1 MKVLPF
7 RGYRYNLSKV
17 GRLDDVISP
26 PYDQYGEGLDDLLYA
41 RHPSNI
47 ARIIMNKV
55 SPADTPYNNR
65 YTRSRILLS
74 QWIQDGTF
82 VQDECPSIY
91 PYYQVYRLADVGI
104 RTRKGFIA
112 LGEVTE
118 YARGVV
124 HPHERTLSKP
134 KQDRLNL
141 LRTTLA
147 DTGLIFVLY
156 SDPDG
161 KIETLLDSVTSRSA
175 DMEAQ
180 DLSQDWN
187 RLWKVESPSFIK
199 EIQAALSE
207 KTVIIADGH
216 HRYEVAL
223 AFKEESHSRVTEDER
238 WRLYDYKLMSFVR
251 LETTGLTIFPI
262 HRLVQNIP
270 DFDPWVLLRQLP
282 GCFDMTEVVVT
293 ADSKVSVAQSLL
305 KEASRLQASS
315 ENAFV
320 LYLPSL
326 GKMILLAFQKNASDT
341 IAWPTNKSAAWR
353 ELDISVLQTAILD
366 QLLGIGE
373 KQLIEQ
379 SNLEYVSD
387 FREAIR
393 TTDQK
398 GFQCSFLLNAT
409 PIEQVRSVVEAGDLL
424 PQKSTHFYPKL
435 MEGLVFAK
443 HV

>member
-1 MKVLPF
+1 M
-7 RGYRYNLSKV
+7 
-17 GRLDDVISP
+17 
-26 PYDQYGEGLDDLLYA
+26 
-41 RHPSNI
+41 
-47 ARIIMNKV
+47 
-55 SPADTPYNNR
+55 
-65 YTRSRILLS
+65 
-74 QWIQDGTF
+74 
-82 VQDECPSIY
+82 
-91 PYYQVYRLADVGI
+91 

-112 LGEVTE
+112 LGEVTD
-118 YARGVV
+118 YAKGVV

-141 LRTTLA
+141 LRATLA
-147 DTGLIFVLY
+147 DSGLIFVLY

-161 KIETLLDSVTSRSA
+161 KIEALLDSATSRSA

-187 RLWKVESPSFIK
+187 RLWKVESPSLIK

-223 AFKEESHSRVTEDER
+223 AFKEEIQSRVTDDER
-238 WRLYDYKLMSFVR
+238 WKLYDYKLMSFVR

-262 HRLVQNIP
+262 HRLVQNVS
-270 DFDPWVLLRQLP
+270 DYDPWVLLRQLSEH
-282 GCFDMTEVVVT
+282 FEMTEVMIN
-293 ADSKVSVAQSLL
+293 ADSKASVAQSLL
-305 KEASRLQASS
+305 KEAGRLQANS

-326 GKMILLAFQKNASDT
+326 GKMILLVFQKGMSDT
-341 IAWPTNKSAAWR
+341 LAWPTNKSAAWR
-353 ELDISVLQTAILD
+353 KLDISVLQTVVLGR
-366 QLLGIGE
+366 LLGIGE

-393 TTDQK
+393 TTDQR
-398 GFQCSFLLNAT
+398 GFQCTFLLNAT
-409 PIEQVRSVVEAGDLL
+409 PIDHVKNVVEAGDLL